1 MKVTSF
7 KRFCLIIGTD
17 CPCLMQLTAP
27 EQEAGFSREKDIT
40 LKMMLI
46 RKIPCLKT
54 FILMGMLLPSLFL
67 SGQVENTSGKWEPE
81 NRNVL
86 HLSTGFGGI
95 FYHLSLGYEYMLRCP
110 DRSCANQFGIRAL
123 YGRWILWSDRGDDLS
138 LMGTWQRG
146 RRNNHFEAGGGLLL
160 RYDRSFYQGNYGGTY
175 WRGESIEDPKRI
187 HCTSLMP
194 ACYLGY
200 RYQRPQGGFM
210 FRAGGG
216 WPEALY
222 LGVGYSF

>member
-1 MKVTSF
+1 MIISQIHGPKAVF
-7 KRFCLIIGTD
+7 LIW
-17 CPCLMQLTAP
+17 
-27 EQEAGFSREKDIT
+27 
-40 LKMMLI
+40 
-46 RKIPCLKT
+46 
-54 FILMGMLLPSLFL
+54 ILL
-67 SGQVENTSGKWEPE
+67 SVFPLYAQVEPDSGRWEPE
-81 NRNVL
+81 SRNIL

-95 FYHLSLGYEYMLRCP
+95 YYHLSLGYEYMLRCP

-123 YGRWILWSDRGDDLS
+123 YGRGILWVDRGDDLS

-175 WRGESIEDPKRI
+175 WWGKSIEDPQRI

-210 FRAGGG
+210 FRTGGG